1 MAELP
6 NLKKEK
12 NEMPMQD
19 PKVRAKNFG
28 EVALGYDEATA
39 IDEAKRCFQVVKSLT
54 QSLQLDQLL

>member
-19 PKVRAKNFG
+19 PAVRARNFE

-39 IDEAKRCFQVVKSLT
+39 IDEAKRCSDGRFGGICYNHE
-54 QSLQLDQLL
+54 